1 MPAIL
6 NFTNAQQINLETPQN
21 SDRLTVDAAIQAV
34 SSVFGGNTST
44 FLTRIGR
51 QESALGQNKA
61 TFKKGRVDR
70 GIWQI
75 SPIGLEEIKRNTP
88 VLKRARQRI
97 QEAFGIDVMELSLE
111 DLEKPLHGAI
121 AARLFL
127 HSKNRGRIL
136 PEGLQEQ
143 AEFWKKFYNTAAGK
157 GTVQQFIQNNTMAG
171 V

>member
-1 MPAIL
+1 M
-6 NFTNAQQINLETPQN
+6 
-21 SDRLTVDAAIQAV
+21 
-34 SSVFGGNTST
+34 
-44 FLTRIGR
+44 
-51 QESALGQNKA
+51 
-61 TFKKGRVDR
+61 
-70 GIWQI
+70 
-75 SPIGLEEIKRNTP
+75 EEIKRNTP